1 MKSIATA
8 FIALSVFGLSTL
20 TSASAGNFNGNGFS
34 SSNGSS
40 RMMRLGATTRSN
52 LGVGVS
58 ADNRDSFSPA
68 DARNARTLDAKA
80 FYAQLARERF

>member
-8 FIALSVFGLSTL
+8 FIALSVFGMSTL
-20 TSASAGNFNGNGFS
+20 TSASAGNFNGKGFS

-58 ADNRDSFSPA
+58 AELRDSSLA

-80 FYAQLARERF
+80 FYAQIERERF